1 LKLRISLVASTAVVQ
16 AKQSEGDI
24 IVRQLAA
31 VLLFCAL
38 FSAVLLTSAPSE
50 AHADVS
56 GQAVVEDAQS
66 YIGTSYGAWGMD
78 CSGFTSAVFADLGVY
93 LPDSPG
99 GQYAYGTSSS
109 AKAGDL
115 VFFDEH
121 GYGISHVGIATGY
134 GTVIHASTYYGAV
147 VESSMQYIPGYVGA
161 VDAY

>member
-1 LKLRISLVASTAVVQ
+1 M
-16 AKQSEGDI
+16 
-24 IVRQLAA
+24 RQLAA
-31 VLLFCAL
+31 VLLSCAL
-38 FSAVLLTSAPSE
+38 FSAVLLTCSPSE
-50 AHADVS
+50 AYADVS
-56 GQAVVEDAQS
+56 GQAVVEDARS
-66 YIGTSYGAWGMD
+66 YIGTSYGAAGMD

-99 GQYAYGTSSS
+99 GQYAYGTPSSG
-109 AKAGDL
+109 KAGDL

-134 GTVIHASTYYGAV
+134 GTVIHASTYYGTI

>member
-1 LKLRISLVASTAVVQ
+1 M
-16 AKQSEGDI
+16 
-24 IVRQLAA
+24 RQIAA
-31 VLLFCAL
+31 TLLSCAL
-38 FSAVLLTSAPSE
+38 FSVVLLAGPPAE
-50 AHADVS
+50 AHAQGYDVS
-56 GQAVVEDAQS
+56 GQAVVDDARL
-66 YIGTSYGAWGMD
+66 YVGTSYGAYGLD

-99 GQYAYGTSSS
+99 AQYAYGVPSN

-115 VFFDEH
+115 VFFDEA

-147 VESSMQYIPGYVGA
+147 VETPMGYIPGYVGA

>member
-1 LKLRISLVASTAVVQ
+1 MRH
-16 AKQSEGDI
+16 
-24 IVRQLAA
+24 LAA
-31 VLLFCAL
+31 VLLSCAL
-38 FSAVLLTSAPSE
+38 FSAVLLAGSTSE
-50 AHADVS
+50 AHAQGYS

-66 YIGTSYGAWGMD
+66 YIGTPYGAYGFD

-93 LPDSPG
+93 LPDAPDT
-99 GQYAYGTSSS
+99 QYAYGTPSSG
-109 AKAGDL
+109 KAGDL

-147 VESSMQYIPGYVGA
+147 VETPIEYIPGYVGA